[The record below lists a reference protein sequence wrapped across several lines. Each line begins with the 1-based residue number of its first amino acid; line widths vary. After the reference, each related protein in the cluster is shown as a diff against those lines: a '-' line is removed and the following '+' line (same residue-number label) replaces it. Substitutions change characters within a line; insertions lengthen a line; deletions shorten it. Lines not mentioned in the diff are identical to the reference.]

1 MQKLFRGILSFSL
14 VTTLLASA
22 LALPACSTTPETATD
37 RAALS
42 NKTTAFI
49 ENARTTDP
57 SLSKFFDSCVGYAS
71 IPSIA
76 KGGFVVV
83 GAYGKGEVFD
93 KGGARVGFCD
103 VSQGSIGAQI
113 GAQTFGEIIFFETN
127 QSFAAFKGGK
137 SEKAGVVAGDPDKSE
152 ILLRVNLGKD
162 SDELMP
168 PEGGPLP
175 EQARAK
181 LKEWVKDGAKWPDG
195 FVLAAAVAV
204 PTPVAPSATARP
216 ARPIPPL
223 PELPKDF
230 KPAAAEAAAIAA
242 LNKAGVDPR
251 PLAQDSPWKEANFR
265 LKGAEITDASLAP
278 LSGLGSLVELR
289 LGNTKITDAGLKSLS
304 GLKHLQV
311 LGLELTGVTDAGLDA
326 VASLPNLVYLNLYG
340 TKVTDAGIAKL
351 AGLKHLRNLYVWQ
364 TQVTPEGVKKLEAA
378 LPGVDINTGWVA
390 PAPEEKKEEPKK

>member
-1 MQKLFRGILSFSL
+1 MNPMKP
-14 VTTLLASA
+14 A
-22 LALPACSTTPETATD
+22 LAVLIAAASVQAAVDFQKDIAPILADNCLKCHGPEKQKGKYRID
-37 RAALS
+37 
-42 NKTTAFI
+42 
-49 ENARTTDP
+49 
-57 SLSKFFDSCVGYAS
+57 SK
-71 IPSIA
+71 
-76 KGGFVVV
+76 
-83 GAYGKGEVFD
+83 E
-93 KGGARVGFCD
+93 
-103 VSQGSIGAQI
+103 
-113 GAQTFGEIIFFETN
+113 
-127 QSFAAFKGGK
+127 AAFKGGK

-175 EQARAK
+175 EPARAK

-289 LGNTKITDAGLKSLS
+289 LGNTKITDAGLKSLT

-311 LGLELTGVTDAGLDA
+311 LGLELTGITDAGLDA

-340 TKVTDAGIAKL
+340 TKVTDAGIVKL

-390 PAPEEKKEEPKK
+390 PAPAEKKEEPKK